1 MLKLLK
7 YELIGS
13 YRQYF
18 ITFVLYLV
26 LCFMTAFL
34 PNGIAQFTSG
44 LLVVAVF
51 GISISIFVNIVL
63 YFNKSMYKRSGYLT
77 LTLPVSTHQL
87 ILSKLFGA
95 IIWIILA
102 SLILFIGISGMILLS
117 SQLSISLNDWFSII
131 QHIFKDLATHFTA
144 FIELILHFL
153 LSLSSAILS
162 LYFTVTFVHTKFV
175 RKYKTVVGIAGYVFV
190 FWLLSFITANFI
202 DQSFL
207 WSLTA
212 NQAFWINC
220 IFEGI
225 LVLLFY
231 FGTVYLIDH
240 FIEVE

>member
-26 LCFMTAFL
+26 LCFMTVFL
-34 PNGIAQFTSG
+34 PNAIAQFTSG
-44 LLVVAVF
+44 LLVVAFF

-63 YFNKSMYKRSGYLT
+63 YFNKSMYTRSGYLT

-87 ILSKLFGA
+87 ILSKLIGA
-95 IIWIILA
+95 IIWTILA
-102 SLILFIGISGMILLS
+102 CFILFVGISGMVLLS
-117 SQLSISLNDWFSII
+117 SQLSISLSDWFSII
-131 QHIFKDLATHFTA
+131 QHIFKDIATHFTVFA
-144 FIELILHFL
+144 KGILQLL

-162 LYFTVTFVHTKFV
+162 LYLTVTFVHTKFV
-175 RKYKTVVGIAGYVFV
+175 RKYKTAVGIAGYVFV
-190 FWLLSFITANFI
+190 FWLLSFVLANFT

-212 NQAFWINC
+212 NQAFWMNC
-220 IFEGI
+220 VFEGI
-225 LVLLFY
+225 LALLFY